1 MSCKIWLTKCHPS
14 GLHNVIIIAESLA
27 CMCGRRRRG
36 RRKGKAKQIAF
47 DFFAGAR
54 VAQLIS
60 ARSSVREV
68 PSSIPGDHPCFNF
81 SPFCVAWR
89 NFKHPGHNWSASS
102 TSSLSVIIVT
112 SYRRKIWLLYLF
124 LSFLPSL
131 LATATQASESYLCIY
146 RTIVNQQSKETFA

>member
-60 ARSSVREV
+60 ARPSVREV

-81 SPFCVAWR
+81 SPFCVAWSNEALMFR
-89 NFKHPGHNWSASS
+89 GGKTEAHRRPQVYQLL
-102 TSSLSVIIVT
+102 LSRVIDVKYGCFT
-112 SYRRKIWLLYLF
+112 F
-124 LSFLPSL
+124 FFPSFLPFWRLPRRLPKVTCVSIE
-131 LATATQASESYLCIY
+131 Q
-146 RTIVNQQSKETFA
+146 